1 MAEEN
6 LTFNPNGPT
15 KPVFENKLEGMVDSL
30 INSGASEAMIQ
41 DMVKDY
47 KRKEYVKTQADLRI
61 EGKEQTQNTD
71 VSSGSENSAS
81 NSSGL
86 DLSLPEAKD
95 YDESAIDNAIIDYS
109 EIPVTDEEKAK
120 NETAATD
127 YIDKLYNLDEKREE
141 DSWGEN
147 VLENI
152 EAGIGSLLTTGNIYN
167 TGLEKVKKNA
177 QQQHEFIKKKKDL
190 ELNARRELAIDNGV
204 NPDHED
210 FEEFSKNLT
219 QDQIKQKA
227 KSLHLEKLNSA
238 TRTKNL
244 ENKLQDEVGWKE
256 NAVSLLFGGTTSVI
270 GNAVTTGM
278 PDWQKEKNA
287 KADKARS
294 NLDIKIKNHVE
305 KQGYYVNNIKDINA
319 KLTAMSGDDY
329 KSKQKSRLTGID
341 LELKKI
347 SEGKY
352 TTPSEVDEANIQM
365 QVLLDERGGIAKG
378 FEEDQVK
385 FKALQDKS
393 KEFFQDYKTGQ
404 KEGIQIGDTDKEL
417 NTYLDSIGRRYGIA
431 DQSQAWLGS
440 AALSLAGGAIEG
452 IQALSFAPVNFAN
465 ENIDKIPDVFLPVL
479 GLSNKYKKFND
490 KYGIGK
496 FSDTLFETAEKL
508 NNGVQKPKTLDDLT
522 DGEGSFLLDLGEWA
536 AHATASQ
543 LPNTALMYASGGA
556 SLYVMGLSAG
566 GNKYKSMEDEMEEYA
581 NLPDDHHMKDFKYSF
596 AQMYSTAMVTGTA
609 EALSEKIT
617 LGQLEGVVGKFGKKA
632 AARAGFGNY
641 LKRNLFSVKGIKNN
655 IYDPIE
661 EGGTE
666 VISQMAGNLA
676 DKYLSGNPDKMYNSI
691 YDGVK
696 ESFVS
701 GAWMS
706 GVVYKAPLMGQA
718 LLTPFQAEGSR
729 DELRNIGKEILSLE
743 KQLEDNNLSVEA
755 KDAIVKEIQDK
766 VKLHSDVLMKDVDNI
781 DKMTPE
787 EKQALIDISKNQ
799 AELDGRKKAIEE
811 DGEMSDDA
819 KNEAIS
825 GINAKL
831 AQYKSMKNNIISP
844 YNEGRNDK
852 IINKQIKKIKKQAKS
867 IFGDAVTVEKNTAD
881 QAQENFDIFLEQQI
895 ANTESELQ
903 ELEGQKGDMS
913 SREYLDR
920 KTQLEANVNEYKRA
934 SIEDAKYE
942 NGFIMQDPNTG
953 EQKIIV
959 NQDVAAK
966 SGATNVAS
974 HEFLH
979 AILHNTVKDNPA
991 AAKVLGS
998 SLIQELAKI
1007 DLDQVESSVF
1017 RKKLEAYRNDPES
1030 VQAEEIM
1037 TLFSDAVR
1045 TGDIVM
1051 PQSTAKKMGNV
1062 IRRVLQATGLKDI
1075 KFKDATDVYNF
1086 IGDYNAS
1093 VDSAFGNKAMKK
1105 GATKGFEIGGALKTK
1120 LDNLVNDNRNKEN
1133 AAQRVVKKASLNATE
1148 DDFDAARM
1156 DVFENS
1162 VQDMW
1167 NDEGFSLLEKAYL
1180 IANMY
1185 DPRDANGN
1193 LNPRTAGAARIK
1205 NMLYPFSELPSYNI
1219 YESSIID
1226 SILNDPDSERSIRA
1240 MIQKYDQEMT
1250 DEDGNQVPLSGY
1262 IGSILS
1268 KRGITEKNWGV
1279 GKFIKEGTG
1288 FSTSIDDAKDITNE
1302 ESIIEYD
1309 DRSTL
1314 LAALDAEG
1322 NPIIS
1327 TESQVGIVGFL
1338 DTLLGTK
1345 LPDLTAPRGKN
1356 RSVSPFVAEIKKQ
1369 LGEKNDIPHKAML
1382 AMLGN
1387 NPAAVEATLANP
1399 EIAALIL
1406 DVLPTTWLASNIPS
1420 AVEKLVIQED
1430 GSKKWTTDHVGRTK
1444 GTKPGQVDFYRSTEE
1459 GPYKGMTDGKQKIR
1473 RNPNAAKDV
1482 DLVKRYIVPG
1492 NMTNIKRNGLDS
1504 MAMALGVELGI
1515 ELLNKDFKEGGPLS
1529 DLFKGRQDLFNRV
1542 LSDNYKSEAIGQL
1555 ERGMVKMSRNAEDG
1569 TSIDFIENVLK
1580 RFSDLDGTNKS
1591 TMMSEASMAELQSI
1605 PGQLAE
1611 YLIDTGVVD
1620 MFREDIEQAYGIPL
1634 KNSDWGEFDIA
1645 KQQFLD
1651 RTATHPTSIK
1661 AMAATTEAL
1670 IDKLP
1675 PNLLRILGAEF
1686 FGFSKR
1692 LLDPAA
1698 TKRDKNG
1705 KIIPGAEGEYAWLK
1719 RKFDAKVAQADN
1731 KIYGFEDA
1739 GVFQAGFGVMR
1750 RVETILNKP
1759 PLPGESIADA
1769 KTRKTKE
1776 IETKFGKEIASMN
1789 AANPKAV
1796 AYVLGAIAEV
1806 IAEAKPE
1813 KRNEMITGIAR
1824 LLQGASSN
1832 GKGIRGLTTL
1842 GMIQIFGQDMSPSI
1856 DGKVNK
1862 KHPLYKEALAYAKKF
1877 PAKDKTIE
1885 SQVIELLRQKG
1896 EHQDV
1901 SANVNREN
1909 MRSLLDHIN
1918 LLVKYPNQKE
1928 TILDGLDD
1936 SIQHNI
1942 RQYSQVQNV
1951 KVMSDTQDKALSS
1964 TSSLAY
1970 ARMLIPQLTNQLAN
1984 YVDTSTWS
1992 EGQGRGFVVAQIID
2006 AISALKPTPTKTIVQ
2021 REIQDKAITVART
2034 SKFSKNPKGI
2044 TVLDFDDTLATSKSL
2059 IEYTKMDGT
2068 QGTLTPA
2075 QYAKDYQSMLG
2086 EGTVFDFSQFNEVID
2101 GVVAPLFQKA
2111 LKLQGK
2117 FGAKDM
2123 FVLTARPAE
2132 SAPAI
2137 FAFLQANGLNIPI
2150 ENITGLANSTA
2161 EAKALWM
2168 LDKVGEGY
2176 NDFYFAD
2183 DALQNVQAV
2192 DDVLEQCDVKRKV
2205 QQAKVKFSKNASD
2218 TFNDILEES
2227 EGVKSQARFSDA
2239 KAKKRGERIGKFAFF
2254 IPPSAEDFKGL
2265 IYKFLSPGKKGEE
2278 QLAWFNKHL
2287 MRPFARAMRD
2297 IDGRK
2302 QRVANEW
2309 RALKKAFPQVNKILS
2324 KTIPTGDFT
2333 YDTAVRVYLWNKAG
2347 KTIDGLSAQDLAAMV
2362 RVVESN
2368 PAMVEFA
2375 NMLEKISNGYPDPGN
2390 FWNTETIAS
2399 DLNNLT
2405 EGVNRSELLAEFI
2418 ENRKTIFGD
2427 WVNGKLSGPNM
2438 NKIEAIYGSNFRE
2451 ALEDMIWRMENGSNR
2466 SFGSNRLV
2474 NRFANWVN
2482 NSVGAIMFLNMRSAV
2497 LQTLSTVNFIN
2508 WEDNNPYQAAKA
2520 FANFPQFLKDFSTLW
2535 NSDMLRQRRSGLR
2548 TDVTQSELAEAAS
2561 GSKNKVKAIFQYLLA
2576 KGFTPTQI
2584 ADSFAIASGGASF
2597 YRNRIKKYLK
2607 EGLSQKEAEA
2617 KAFIDFQEIAEETQ
2631 QSSRPDLISQQQA
2644 SVLGRLILAF
2654 QNTPMQYARLTKKA
2668 IIDLVKGRGSAK
2680 ANVSKI
2686 IYYGAVQNIIFSAL
2700 QKALFAIALGSDEED
2715 EKARKI
2721 QDKKLSI
2728 INSMSDSLLRGMG
2741 VGGAVVSTLKNM
2753 LIAFSKENKK
2763 GWNFDEGKITL
2774 QMLNLSPPVGSKVR
2788 KVGSGLKTYKYNRE
2802 VIKEMPTFD
2811 IDNPMWQSIGNV
2823 VSGLTNLPLDRAIQ
2837 KTLNTK
2843 EALNSENEAWQR
2855 VSLFFGWNTYDV
2867 DVTVSDVQD
2876 SKDRIS
2882 IKKKAENKKKRAI
2895 KDAEKKKEKERLR
2908 KIKEA
2913 SEVQC
2918 SAIKKR
2924 GGRCK
2929 NRTANKNKKCYAHQ

>member
-1 MAEEN
+1 
-6 LTFNPNGPT
+6 
-15 KPVFENKLEGMVDSL
+15 
-30 INSGASEAMIQ
+30 
-41 DMVKDY
+41 
-47 KRKEYVKTQADLRI
+47 
-61 EGKEQTQNTD
+61 
-71 VSSGSENSAS
+71 
-81 NSSGL
+81 
-86 DLSLPEAKD
+86 
-95 YDESAIDNAIIDYS
+95 
-109 EIPVTDEEKAK
+109 
-120 NETAATD
+120 
-127 YIDKLYNLDEKREE
+127 
-141 DSWGEN
+141 
-147 VLENI
+147 
-152 EAGIGSLLTTGNIYN
+152 
-167 TGLEKVKKNA
+167 
-177 QQQHEFIKKKKDL
+177 
-190 ELNARRELAIDNGV
+190 
-204 NPDHED
+204 
-210 FEEFSKNLT
+210 
-219 QDQIKQKA
+219 
-227 KSLHLEKLNSA
+227 
-238 TRTKNL
+238 
-244 ENKLQDEVGWKE
+244 
-256 NAVSLLFGGTTSVI
+256 
-270 GNAVTTGM
+270 
-278 PDWQKEKNA
+278 
-287 KADKARS
+287 
-294 NLDIKIKNHVE
+294 
-305 KQGYYVNNIKDINA
+305 
-319 KLTAMSGDDY
+319 
-329 KSKQKSRLTGID
+329 
-341 LELKKI
+341 
-347 SEGKY
+347 
-352 TTPSEVDEANIQM
+352 
-365 QVLLDERGGIAKG
+365 
-378 FEEDQVK
+378 
-385 FKALQDKS
+385 
-393 KEFFQDYKTGQ
+393 
-404 KEGIQIGDTDKEL
+404 
-417 NTYLDSIGRRYGIA
+417 
-431 DQSQAWLGS
+431 
-440 AALSLAGGAIEG
+440 
-452 IQALSFAPVNFAN
+452 
-465 ENIDKIPDVFLPVL
+465 
-479 GLSNKYKKFND
+479 
-490 KYGIGK
+490 
-496 FSDTLFETAEKL
+496 
-508 NNGVQKPKTLDDLT
+508 
-522 DGEGSFLLDLGEWA
+522 
-536 AHATASQ
+536 
-543 LPNTALMYASGGA
+543 
-556 SLYVMGLSAG
+556 
-566 GNKYKSMEDEMEEYA
+566 
-581 NLPDDHHMKDFKYSF
+581 
-596 AQMYSTAMVTGTA
+596 
-609 EALSEKIT
+609 
-617 LGQLEGVVGKFGKKA
+617 
-632 AARAGFGNY
+632 
-641 LKRNLFSVKGIKNN
+641 
-655 IYDPIE
+655 
-661 EGGTE
+661 
-666 VISQMAGNLA
+666 
-676 DKYLSGNPDKMYNSI
+676 
-691 YDGVK
+691 
-696 ESFVS
+696 
-701 GAWMS
+701 
-706 GVVYKAPLMGQA
+706 
-718 LLTPFQAEGSR
+718 
-729 DELRNIGKEILSLE
+729 
-743 KQLEDNNLSVEA
+743 
-755 KDAIVKEIQDK
+755 
-766 VKLHSDVLMKDVDNI
+766 
-781 DKMTPE
+781 
-787 EKQALIDISKNQ
+787 
-799 AELDGRKKAIEE
+799 
-811 DGEMSDDA
+811 
-819 KNEAIS
+819 
-825 GINAKL
+825 
-831 AQYKSMKNNIISP
+831 
-844 YNEGRNDK
+844 
-852 IINKQIKKIKKQAKS
+852 
-867 IFGDAVTVEKNTAD
+867 
-881 QAQENFDIFLEQQI
+881 
-895 ANTESELQ
+895 
-903 ELEGQKGDMS
+903 
-913 SREYLDR
+913 
-920 KTQLEANVNEYKRA
+920 
-934 SIEDAKYE
+934 
-942 NGFIMQDPNTG
+942 
-953 EQKIIV
+953 
-959 NQDVAAK
+959 
-966 SGATNVAS
+966 
-974 HEFLH
+974 
-979 AILHNTVKDNPA
+979 
-991 AAKVLGS
+991 
-998 SLIQELAKI
+998 
-1007 DLDQVESSVF
+1007 
-1017 RKKLEAYRNDPES
+1017 
-1030 VQAEEIM
+1030 
-1037 TLFSDAVR
+1037 
-1045 TGDIVM
+1045 
-1051 PQSTAKKMGNV
+1051 
-1062 IRRVLQATGLKDI
+1062 
-1075 KFKDATDVYNF
+1075 
-1086 IGDYNAS
+1086 
-1093 VDSAFGNKAMKK
+1093 
-1105 GATKGFEIGGALKTK
+1105 
-1120 LDNLVNDNRNKEN
+1120 
-1133 AAQRVVKKASLNATE
+1133 
-1148 DDFDAARM
+1148 
-1156 DVFENS
+1156 
-1162 VQDMW
+1162 
-1167 NDEGFSLLEKAYL
+1167 
-1180 IANMY
+1180 
-1185 DPRDANGN
+1185 
-1193 LNPRTAGAARIK
+1193 
-1205 NMLYPFSELPSYNI
+1205 
-1219 YESSIID
+1219 
-1226 SILNDPDSERSIRA
+1226 
-1240 MIQKYDQEMT
+1240 
-1250 DEDGNQVPLSGY
+1250 
-1262 IGSILS
+1262 
-1268 KRGITEKNWGV
+1268 
-1279 GKFIKEGTG
+1279 
-1288 FSTSIDDAKDITNE
+1288 
-1302 ESIIEYD
+1302 
-1309 DRSTL
+1309 
-1314 LAALDAEG
+1314 
-1322 NPIIS
+1322 
-1327 TESQVGIVGFL
+1327 
-1338 DTLLGTK
+1338 
-1345 LPDLTAPRGKN
+1345 
-1356 RSVSPFVAEIKKQ
+1356 
-1369 LGEKNDIPHKAML
+1369 
-1382 AMLGN
+1382 
-1387 NPAAVEATLANP
+1387 
-1399 EIAALIL
+1399 
-1406 DVLPTTWLASNIPS
+1406 
-1420 AVEKLVIQED
+1420 
-1430 GSKKWTTDHVGRTK
+1430 
-1444 GTKPGQVDFYRSTEE
+1444 
-1459 GPYKGMTDGKQKIR
+1459 
-1473 RNPNAAKDV
+1473 
-1482 DLVKRYIVPG
+1482 
-1492 NMTNIKRNGLDS
+1492 
-1504 MAMALGVELGI
+1504 
-1515 ELLNKDFKEGGPLS
+1515 
-1529 DLFKGRQDLFNRV
+1529 
-1542 LSDNYKSEAIGQL
+1542 
-1555 ERGMVKMSRNAEDG
+1555 
-1569 TSIDFIENVLK
+1569 
-1580 RFSDLDGTNKS
+1580 
-1591 TMMSEASMAELQSI
+1591 
-1605 PGQLAE
+1605 
-1611 YLIDTGVVD
+1611 
-1620 MFREDIEQAYGIPL
+1620 
-1634 KNSDWGEFDIA
+1634 
-1645 KQQFLD
+1645 
-1651 RTATHPTSIK
+1651 
-1661 AMAATTEAL
+1661 
-1670 IDKLP
+1670 
-1675 PNLLRILGAEF
+1675 
-1686 FGFSKR
+1686 
-1692 LLDPAA
+1692 
-1698 TKRDKNG
+1698 
-1705 KIIPGAEGEYAWLK
+1705 
-1719 RKFDAKVAQADN
+1719 
-1731 KIYGFEDA
+1731 
-1739 GVFQAGFGVMR
+1739 
-1750 RVETILNKP
+1750 
-1759 PLPGESIADA
+1759 
-1769 KTRKTKE
+1769 
-1776 IETKFGKEIASMN
+1776 
-1789 AANPKAV
+1789 
-1796 AYVLGAIAEV
+1796 
-1806 IAEAKPE
+1806 
-1813 KRNEMITGIAR
+1813 MITGIAR

-2218 TFNDILEES
+2218 TFNDIVEES

-2882 IKKKAENKKKRAI
+2882 VKKKAENKKKRAI

-2918 SAIKKR
+2918 SAVKKR